1 MTIEGLTR
9 VTASTLFVGLSR
21 AESSM
26 RRRFSEQ
33 STCSIFFV
41 CCCALI
47 GTFFSMSTAAQK
59 AFDQA
64 IGIVLHGTIVTHG
77 FRWGGSSRCCNSRP
91 ERHDCSSRGRV
102 RRTIFR
108 TLPLV
113 AEPPE

>member
-47 GTFFSMSTAAQK
+47 GTFFSMSTAAQE

-64 IGIVLHGTIVTHG
+64 IGIVLHGTIVTMDSAGAVLHDAAILVRNG
-77 FRWGGSSRCCNSRP
+77 MIVAHLEECG
-91 ERHDCSSRGRV
+91 ERYS
-102 RRTIFR
+102 
-108 TLPLV
+108 
-113 AEPPE
+113 EPCH